1 MNILLFATAQY
12 DREGLLTNVF
22 LSEYNGKR
30 IADMNPNQTAQGCF
44 LFDIKIIGLKIL
56 WRKSIDLRIDRKH

>member
-12 DREGLLTNVF
+12 DREGLLTNFF

-30 IADMNPNQTAQGCF
+30 IPDMNPNQTAQGSF
-44 LFDIKIIGLKIL
+44 LFDTKIIGLIG
-56 WRKSIDLRIDRKH
+56 LRIDRKY